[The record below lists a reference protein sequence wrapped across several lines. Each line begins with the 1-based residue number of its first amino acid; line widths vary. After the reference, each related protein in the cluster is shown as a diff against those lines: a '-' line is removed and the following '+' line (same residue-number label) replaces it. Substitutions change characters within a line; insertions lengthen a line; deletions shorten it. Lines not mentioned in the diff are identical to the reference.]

1 MIKTTVE
8 ADGFEGILFP
18 VSEKKDKVV
27 IVVSGS
33 NGGMSLTKKC
43 AEFYYKNGI
52 AALAVA
58 IFKTKGTQK
67 DLDKVPIEFIE
78 SAVKWLK
85 VQGYEKI
92 GIDGTS
98 KGSEIALLSATM
110 FRDLSCVIARVPSYF
125 VSEGLIVCGKSKKPS
140 GTSCWSYH
148 GEEIPFARY
157 NSRKFNILQIIL
169 KEKEFQLLTIN
180 KEKTVTEDTIIPIEK
195 INGPILFLS
204 SINDKVWPSYE
215 SSLYMENRLKEKS
228 FSFPYKHIA
237 FHNISHVMF
246 TEISIIY
253 KLAFKSERQNVT
265 QCAKERKQLA
275 DELLN
280 WVSNVWN

>member
-1 MIKTTVE
+1 MINTTVE
-8 ADGFEGILFP
+8 ADGFEGIFFP
-18 VSEKKDKVV
+18 VDANKNKVV

-67 DLDKVPIEFIE
+67 NLDRVPIEYIE

-85 VQGYEKI
+85 MQGYEKI

-125 VSEGLIVCGKSKKPS
+125 VSEGLIAYGKSKKPS
-140 GTSCWSYH
+140 GTSCWSYN

-157 NSRKFNILQIIL
+157 NSRKFNVIQIIL
-169 KEKEFQLLTIN
+169 KERELNLLTIN

-237 FHNISHVMF
+237 FHNISHAMF
-246 TEISIIY
+246 TEISTIY
-253 KLAFKSERQNVT
+253 KLGFKTERHNAT

>member
-18 VSEKKDKVV
+18 VCEKKDKVV

-33 NGGMSLTKKC
+33 NGGISLTKKC

-67 DLDKVPIEFIE
+67 NLDRVPIEFIE

-85 VQGYEKI
+85 IHGYEKI

-125 VSEGLIVCGKSKKPS
+125 VSEGLIAHGKTKKPS
-140 GTSCWSYH
+140 GTSCWSYN
-148 GEEIPFARY
+148 GEEIPFAHY
-157 NSRKFNILQIIL
+157 NPRKFNLLQIIL
-169 KEKEFQLLTIN
+169 KEKELHLITIN
-180 KEKTVTEDTIIPIEK
+180 REKTVTEDTIIPIEK

-215 SSLYMENRLKEKS
+215 SSLYMEKRLKEKS
-228 FSFPYKHIA
+228 FSYPYKHIA
-237 FHNISHVMF
+237 FHNISHAMF

-280 WVSNVWN
+280 WILNVWN

>member
-18 VSEKKDKVV
+18 VCEKKDKVV

-52 AALAVA
+52 AALAIA

-67 DLDKVPIEFIE
+67 NLDRVPIEFIE

-85 VQGYEKI
+85 IQGYDKI

-110 FRDLSCVIARVPSYF
+110 FRDLTCVIARVPSYF
-125 VSEGLIVCGKSKKPS
+125 VSEGLIAHGKTKKPS

-148 GEEIPFARY
+148 GEEIPFAHY
-157 NSRKFNILQIIL
+157 NSRKFNILPIIL
-169 KEKEFQLLTIN
+169 KEKEFHLLTIN

-204 SINDKVWPSYE
+204 SVNDQVWPSYE
-215 SSLYMENRLKEKS
+215 SSLYMEKRLEEKA

-237 FHNISHVMF
+237 FHHISHAML

-253 KLAFKSERQNVT
+253 KLGFKSERQNAT

-280 WVSNVWN
+280 WVSDVWN